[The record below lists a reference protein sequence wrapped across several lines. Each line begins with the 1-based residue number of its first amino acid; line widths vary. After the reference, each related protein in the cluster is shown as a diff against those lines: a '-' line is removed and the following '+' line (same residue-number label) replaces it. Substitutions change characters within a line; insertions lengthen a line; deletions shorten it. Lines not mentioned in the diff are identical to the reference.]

1 MAAPPPPPAPAPADA
16 AAPAPAAAE
25 QPQLSPKSSS
35 TYSEDVVEYTAEDG
49 SRVQA
54 VVTRC
59 WADEQSPETAAEASR
74 LNIPFTP
81 LRPGYLEVLHP
92 SGQRS
97 ELLESLCTVVD
108 KGFLRGDL
116 VRLRSAS
123 SKPGK
128 KSKKTQLGQITA
140 LKTKVKLQRVITG
153 EELEGWHDADLLVA
167 AARVN
172 RGDHVVHGEWVGLVE
187 EVFEMAMIEAGN
199 AGLVRRVCDTGTSL
213 SVGSATEAIKAMLQE
228 RGEGFLASFL
238 GASDLK
244 TILEVKQLVVAV
256 NWLCKNQQLA
266 PDSVEGESWE
276 RPKRYWTDVGELK
289 LVRATADHLHTIHDK
304 VVFRDPTLHP
314 TPPSRFSTQY
324 PSGHAVLVITSTRT
338 TSTVLWQDGST
349 STLSSA
355 ELEQVP
361 PGVDEETDVF
371 PGDVG
376 VFSGVSPSRVGV
388 VQSMDARKRTI
399 RIKYLPPPSSSSS
412 SSTPAAAGAAQG
424 GGDEEEDLISALEF
438 DPHGPP
444 PDAYGVRRGDWVLVT
459 REGDAKGNGADWPT
473 VPGLGES
480 ETLAGLMPSGEELR
494 MELSTLGLAYAHS
507 LSDTFQPP
515 APQTSPEA
523 LASIKW
529 YGEVWD
535 LLLSGR
541 ALLRFPDG
549 TFEEVPV
556 ERLVHLDDGLDP
568 ETGMMAPP
576 VGEDGLPMEEDEEGA
591 SEDGSW
597 MTDEEGEEGEEV
609 WVEGSEGSEGSE
621 EGEDEDG
628 DVEMKGWADEEVEAL
643 REEEADERRR
653 NRGWA
658 DEEEEEEQTEAK
670 PAGEKD
676 AAATAPAPVAEPA
689 ESISSSDAAPPAD
702 ATSSSSS
709 APAPAPAP
717 APTPASAPVSMPT
730 EVEDFADWSRFE
742 VLEESPADHHYAS
755 EPVQVPGK
763 AFMSRVRK
771 EHGVLAGALP
781 PNILVRA
788 YENRL
793 DLLRCLI
800 VGPTDT
806 PFANAPFL
814 FDVFLS
820 PSKFPQE
827 PPQVYFHSWAG
838 GTRVSPNLYA
848 EGKVCLSLLGTWSGD
863 KTESWSAARSSIL
876 QVFVSIQALIMV
888 EHPYFTEP
896 GFEKQIGTPE
906 GTAASELYNER
917 TLVLTR
923 AFVKRACEFPPSNF
937 AREIAA
943 YYYTGLPG
951 TASSGDGEEQKVEGK
966 GKGALEGIIEQSR
979 RLLEESE
986 RWHAEQD
993 AKEDE
998 AAEGEGEE
1006 EQDRRP
1012 PPSAVVP
1019 SQRILTEGA
1028 GLSLRRTLKALEE
1041 LKVRGPKGVEEES

>member
-1 MAAPPPPPAPAPADA
+1 MSSSQSDAPATAQPA
-16 AAPAPAAAE
+16 
-25 QPQLSPKSSS
+25 LSPKHSS
-35 TYSEDVVEYTAEDG
+35 TYNEDVVEYIKDDG
-49 SRVQA
+49 SKAQA

-59 WADEQSPETAAEASR
+59 WADEQAPEALAEAQR

-92 SGQRS
+92 SGERS
-97 ELLESLCTVVD
+97 EILEASCTVVD
-108 KGFLRGDL
+108 KGFLRGDV
-116 VRLRSAS
+116 VRLRSAA
-123 SKPGK
+123 SKPGRK
-128 KSKKTQLGQITA
+128 TKKTQLGQITS
-140 LKTKVKLQRVITG
+140 LSTQVQLQRVITG
-153 EELEGWHDADLLVA
+153 DKLEGWFDAEELVA

-244 TILEVKQLVVAV
+244 TILEVKQLIVAV
-256 NWLCKNQQLA
+256 NWLCKNQQA
-266 PDSVEGESWE
+266 TSDSEAGWA
-276 RPKRYWTDVGELK
+276 RPKRYWTDVDQLK

-304 VVFRDPTLHP
+304 VIFRDPTTHP
-314 TPPSRFSTQY
+314 PPPSRFSSQY
-324 PSGHAVLVITSTRT
+324 PSGHSVLVITSTRT
-338 TSTVLWQDGST
+338 TATVLWQDGSS
-349 STLSSA
+349 STLPTP

-376 VFSGVSPSRVGV
+376 VFSGVSPSKVGV

-399 RIKYLPPPSSSSS
+399 RLKYLPPPSTSSSS
-412 SSTPAAAGAAQG
+412 SPPAGP
-424 GGDEEEDLISALEF
+424 GDEDLISALEF

-444 PDAYGVRRGDWVLVT
+444 PDAYGVRRGDWVLIT
-459 REGDAKGNGADWPT
+459 KEGEQNGAKWPT

-494 MELSTLGLAYAHS
+494 MELSTLGLAYASS
-507 LSDTFQPP
+507 LSDSHQPRP
-515 APQTSPEA
+515 PQTDP
-523 LASIKW
+523 ASLSSIRW

-541 ALLRFPDG
+541 ALIRFPDG
-549 TFEEVPV
+549 TKEEVEV

-568 ETGMMAPP
+568 ETGMPQA
-576 VGEDGLPMEEDEEGA
+576 VGPDGMPIDDEEGD

-597 MTDEEGEEGEEV
+597 MTDEGEGEEV
-609 WVEGSEGSEGSE
+609 EVDGEDGSEGSYEDA
-621 EGEDEDG
+621 DEDG
-628 DVEMKGWADEEVEAL
+628 DVDMKGWADEGEEVKREVEEL
-643 REEEADERRR
+643 REEADAEKRK

-658 DEEEEEEQTEAK
+658 DEDEAE
-670 PAGEKD
+670 AEGTAEGEADVDGEKVEEDKNEEKEVEKALLSHTSASAAD
-676 AAATAPAPVAEPA
+676 AIPSTSAATSP
-689 ESISSSDAAPPAD
+689 SPPA
-702 ATSSSSS
+702 ASS
-709 APAPAPAP
+709 AA
-717 APTPASAPVSMPT
+717 VSMPT

-771 EHGVLAGALP
+771 EHGVLASSLP

-800 VGPTDT
+800 IGPTDT

-923 AFVKRACEFPPSNF
+923 AFVKRACEYPPSNF
-937 AREIAA
+937 GREIAA

-951 TASSGDGEEQKVEGK
+951 QE

-979 RLLEESE
+979 KLLDESE
-986 RWHAEQD
+986 KWHAEQD
-993 AKEDE
+993 AKEE
-998 AAEGEGEE
+998 AEGGEE
-1006 EQDRRP
+1006 EEPDRRP
-1012 PPSAVVP
+1012 PPSSVVP
-1019 SQRILTEGA
+1019 TQRILTEGA

-1041 LKVRGPKGVEEES
+1041 LQERGPKLSPSEVEGP